1 MEFLPSFSSVVVL
14 EGAFIFQSAVGGG
27 AWVGGGLV
35 VVVLQLGVFIF
46 KSRRGAP
53 LVLMEGFHKKN
64 YEMGGTPAPSP
75 LAKTLQKGAIMQLF
89 KSRA

>member
-27 AWVGGGLV
+27 HGWVGGWLLV

-46 KSRRGAP
+46 KLRRGAP
-53 LVLMEGFHKKN
+53 LVLMWGFHKKI
-64 YEMGGTPAPSP
+64 MRWGHPPPP

-89 KSRA
+89 KSRP